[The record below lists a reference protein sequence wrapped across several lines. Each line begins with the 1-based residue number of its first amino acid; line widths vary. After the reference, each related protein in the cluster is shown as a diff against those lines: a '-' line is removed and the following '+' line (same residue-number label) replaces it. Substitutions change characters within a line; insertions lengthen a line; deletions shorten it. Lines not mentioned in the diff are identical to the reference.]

1 MGEKAIATDSP
12 CPHFDHHA
20 RDVSGD
26 DYYLLYERM
35 REVPVSWSDANGGF
49 WIVSGYEEVV
59 TALKD
64 HETFCSSQ
72 SCFLPPPPGLR
83 FLGLESDPPEHGV
96 FRKLF
101 LPLAGRGAVV
111 AAEDDLRAMTKRIVG
126 EFAAAGGGEAIE
138 QVAEKLPV
146 EGIALMAGLSPD
158 SAAQVREL
166 TVTMFAGLGTDPE
179 ATVPL
184 LGMLMGEVQRRR
196 GGEGTDFFSTLG
208 AAEYEGRKLTDD
220 EIGNVLLSVV
230 IAGHETTMN
239 AASNLFVEL
248 AASPQLQD
256 RLRDRPELIPAAVE
270 ETLRHRSPVHLFFR
284 TATRDA
290 VLGEVQMSAGDKLA
304 VLYASAN
311 RDPRRFGGAEEF
323 DLEREGVNTH
333 VAFGTGIHR
342 CVGAPLAQVEL
353 RLLTAE
359 LLAHGNIELVGEPEI
374 SCLEGGH
381 HLGWKKLPVAF
392 V

>member
-1 MGEKAIATDSP
+1 MANDAITAKSP

-20 RDVSGD
+20 RDITGE
-26 DYYLLYERM
+26 DYYGLYERM

-59 TALKD
+59 AALKD

-101 LPLAGRGAVV
+101 LPLAGRGAVL
-111 AAEDDLRAMTKRIVG
+111 AAEDDLRAMTERIVG

-138 QVAEKLPV
+138 QVAERLPV
-146 EGIALMAGLSPD
+146 EGIALMAGLSAE
-158 SAAQVREL
+158 SAVQVREL
-166 TVTMFAGLGTDPE
+166 TVTMFAGLGTDPD

-184 LGMLMGEVQRRR
+184 LGMLMGEVERHR
-196 GGEGTDFFSTLG
+196 GSDGTDFFSTLG

-239 AASNLFVEL
+239 AASNLIVEL
-248 AASPQLQD
+248 ARNPALQD
-256 RLRDRPELIPAAVE
+256 DLRRRPELIPATVE

-284 TATRDA
+284 TVTRDA
-290 VLGEVQMSAGDKLA
+290 VLGGVEMSAGDKVA

-311 RDPRRFGGAEEF
+311 RDPRQFDAADEF
-323 DLEREGVNTH
+323 DLEREGINAH

-359 LLAHGNIELVGEPEI
+359 LLSHGNIELVGEPEI
-374 SCLEGGH
+374 SSLEGGH
-381 HLGWKKLPVAF
+381 HLGWKKLPVGF